1 MISTNEFK
9 TGLAIRVD
17 GTLYI
22 IEEYQHVK
30 PGKGGAFMRTK
41 LRHLTQGSVIE
52 RTFRAGEKFEEA
64 FIDERSLQFL
74 YKSGTDYHFMD
85 LETYEDRLVA
95 EAAIGPSAGFVKES
109 MELKGR
115 FHEGALIGVE
125 LPIFVDLKIEYT
137 EPGIRGDTSKAG
149 NKPAKLETGVTVHVP
164 LFIEAGETIRIDTRT
179 GAYVSRA

>member
-52 RTFRAGEKFEEA
+52 RTFRVGEKFEEA
-64 FIDERSLQFL
+64 FIEERSLQFL

-85 LETYEDRLVA
+85 LDTYEDRLIT
-95 EAAIGPSAGFVKES
+95 ESAIGVSIRSSTRA
-109 MELKGR
+109 
-115 FHEGALIGVE
+115 
-125 LPIFVDLKIEYT
+125 VDAIA
-137 EPGIRGDTSKAG
+137 R
-149 NKPAKLETGVTVHVP
+149 
-164 LFIEAGETIRIDTRT
+164 
-179 GAYVSRA
+179 

>member
-41 LRHLTQGSVIE
+41 LRHLTQDSVIE

-64 FIDERSLQFL
+64 FIEERPLQFL
-74 YKSGTDYHFMD
+74 YKAGTDYHFMD
-85 LETYEDRLVA
+85 LETYEERVVA
-95 EAAIGPSAGFVKES
+95 EGTIGSPAGFVKEN

-115 FHEGALIGVE
+115 FHGGGLIGLGDGAVFAVSHR
-125 LPIFVDLKIEYT
+125 PVQGT
-137 EPGIRGDTSKAG
+137 RGVFRVNLRHG
-149 NKPAKLETGVTVHVP
+149 
-164 LFIEAGETIRIDTRT
+164 
-179 GAYVSRA
+179 VSRLRSGHRHTLGVIFRDAR

>member
-64 FIDERSLQFL
+64 FIEERPLQFL
-74 YKSGTDYHFMD
+74 YKTGTDYHFMD
-85 LETYEDRLVA
+85 LETYDERVVA
-95 EAAIGPSAGFVKES
+95 EGTIGAPAGFVKEN

-115 FHEGALIGVE
+115 FHDGGLIGLE
-125 LPIFVDLKIEYT
+125 LPIFVELKIEYT

-149 NKPAKLETGVTVHVP
+149 TKPAKLESGVTVQVP
-164 LFIEAGETIRIDTRT
+164 LFIETGETIRVDTRT
-179 GAYVSRA
+179 GNYVSRA